1 MLVDPGDL
9 SEQEL
14 KRRGIHRLPTS
25 LSEALDNLE
34 KDGLLME
41 ALGSLLAK
49 SFLAVKRSEYQAFV
63 DGDVDFEIKHH
74 IYTF

>member
-1 MLVDPGDL
+1 
-9 SEQEL
+9 
-14 KRRGIHRLPTS
+14 
-25 LSEALDNLE
+25 
-34 KDGLLME
+34 LLME
-41 ALGSLLAK
+41 SLGARLAK